1 MIRAAIVILAAT
13 TPPTFAQSVPQ
24 GGFCIENGSEVPHLF
39 ITETR
44 EGVRQNATLA
54 PGERLC
60 ASGSSAADG
69 IASVF
74 ESADTIEGCARV
86 VPLGETE
93 ALIAYAEFDRCEWRS
108 HGS

>member
-1 MIRAAIVILAAT
+1 MFQRVALIVIIAA
-13 TPPTFAQSVPQ
+13 PAFAAEAPAD
-24 GGFCIENGSEVPHLF
+24 GFCIENASEHTHLF
-39 ITETR
+39 QTETR
-44 EGVRQNATLA
+44 EGARQSATLV

-60 ASGSSAADG
+60 ASGTFAADG
-69 IASVF
+69 VARVF
-74 ESADTIEGCARV
+74 ESADAVEGCGRI

>member
-1 MIRAAIVILAAT
+1 MFRAAALIVIAAA
-13 TPPTFAQSVPQ
+13 PAFAGEAPAD
-24 GGFCIENGSEVPHLF
+24 GFCIENASAHTHLF
-39 ITETR
+39 QTETR
-44 EGVRQNATLA
+44 EGVSQSATLA

-60 ASGSSAADG
+60 ASGSTAMDG
-69 IASVF
+69 VARVF
-74 ESADTIEGCARV
+74 ESADAVEGCGRI